1 MSRRPAPAAPPRPDR
16 LAAPALP
23 SRRAVLRGALGGA
36 AVAVALPF
44 LESLLPR
51 ATPQARAQLSL
62 SPKRFVMYFWG
73 NGAQMPRWLPPDE
86 GAGWTLT
93 EQLAPLAGVRDH
105 IALVS
110 GLEVKTGNTEA
121 HISGPAG
128 FFTGMPYIRKPT
140 GDWTFGGPT
149 LDQRV
154 AAAIGNDTLYRSLEV
169 GVEPNLKGMSFSG
182 PDSRNTPE
190 SDPLALYERL
200 FGATFREP
208 GAGGQVDPRLGLRR
222 SALDAVLGDAAALR
236 ARLGAQDRARLEQ
249 HMSAVRDLELRL
261 SRLAETPVRR
271 DACLRP
277 EPLILPTEPEGRVLM
292 AERARLM
299 ADLSVM
305 ALACDMTRVLSFW
318 FSDPLSAVLYPD
330 RSLGHHQLT
339 HDEPGD
345 QPQVNEIVKTAT
357 GGLGYLLEGLAGVR
371 EGEGTLLDSAAV
383 LGTTDISEG
392 RTHQIDEYP
401 IVLAGRANGALRVG
415 HHYRSRTK
423 ESTSHLALSLLR
435 SLDLL
440 ADSYGEG
447 EAFVDSGLS
456 AVEV

>member
-1 MSRRPAPAAPPRPDR
+1 
-16 LAAPALP
+16 
-23 SRRAVLRGALGGA
+23 VIGG
-36 AVAVALPF
+36 
-44 LESLLPR
+44 E
-51 ATPQARAQLSL
+51 
-62 SPKRFVMYFWG
+62 
-73 NGAQMPRWLPPDE
+73 
-86 GAGWTLT
+86 
-93 EQLAPLAGVRDH
+93 
-105 IALVS
+105 
-110 GLEVKTGNTEA
+110 
-121 HISGPAG
+121 
-128 FFTGMPYIRKPT
+128 
-140 GDWTFGGPT
+140 
-149 LDQRV
+149 
-154 AAAIGNDTLYRSLEV
+154 TLYRSLEV
-169 GVEPNLKGMSFSG
+169 GVEPNLKGLSFSG

-208 GAGGQVDPRLGLRR
+208 GAAGVVDPRLGLRR

-249 HMSAVRDLELRL
+249 HMSAVRDLEVRL

-271 DACLRP
+271 DACARP
-277 EPLILPTEPEGRVLM
+277 EAPALLSEPEGRVLM

-318 FSDPLSAVLYPD
+318 FSDPLSAVLYPE

-339 HDEPGD
+339 HDEAGD

-357 GGLGYLLEGLAGVR
+357 GGLAYLLEGLAGVT

-383 LGTTDISEG
+383 LATTDVSEG

-401 IVLAGRANGALRVG
+401 LLLAGRANGALRVG

-435 SLDLL
+435 ALDVL

-447 EAFVDSGLS
+447 EALVDSGLS

>member
-1 MSRRPAPAAPPRPDR
+1 MSQHPLHARPPHLSRPS
-16 LAAPALP
+16 LP

-36 AVAVALPF
+36 AVSLALPF

-51 ATPQARAQLSL
+51 SLTPQARAQLSL

-73 NGAQMPRWLPPDE
+73 NGAQMPRWIPPEE
-86 GAGWTLT
+86 GASWTLM
-93 EQLAPLAGVRDH
+93 EQLASLAPVRDRV
-105 IALVS
+105 ALVT

-128 FFTGMPYIRKPT
+128 FFTGMPYVRKPT
-140 GDWTFGGPT
+140 GDWTFGGPS

-154 AAAIGNDTLYRSLEV
+154 AAAIGGETLYRSLEV
-169 GVEPNLKGMSFSG
+169 GVEPHLKGLSFSG

-208 GAGGQVDPRLGLRR
+208 GSEGGVDPRLGLRR
-222 SALDAVLGDAAALR
+222 SVLDAVLADSTSLR
-236 ARLGAQDRARLEQ
+236 SRLGVQDRARLEQ

-261 SRLAETPVRR
+261 TRLAETPARR
-271 DACLRP
+271 EACVRP
-277 EPLILPTEPEGRVLM
+277 EPPLSLAEPEGRVLM

-318 FSDPLSAVLYPD
+318 FSDPLSSVLYPNAT
-330 RSLGHHQLT
+330 LGHHQLT

-345 QPQVNEIVKTAT
+345 QPQVNEIVKVST
-357 GGLGYLLEGLAGVR
+357 GGLAYLLEGLAGVA
-371 EGEGTLLDSAAV
+371 EGEGSLLDSAAV
-383 LGTTDISEG
+383 LATTDISEG

-415 HHYRSRTK
+415 HHYRSHTK

-435 SLDLL
+435 ALDVL
-440 ADSYGEG
+440 AESYGEG
-447 EAFVDSGLS
+447 EAYVTAGLS